1 MEDDKTNSKQSDQDE
16 DDDADQLGMMV
27 DDGEELVDRVELVV
41 EQVVDEDDDA
51 GDECW
56 VDCGELLH
64 QSFPKL
70 VLSPPDQMQLCTLQS
85 APIHSTFVLL

>member
-1 MEDDKTNSKQSDQDE
+1 MEDNKTNSKQDE
-16 DDDADQLGMMV
+16 DDDGDQLGMMV
-27 DDGEELVDRVELVV
+27 DGGELVDRVELVV

-85 APIHSTFVLL
+85 APIHSTCVLL

>member
-1 MEDDKTNSKQSDQDE
+1 MEDNKTNSKQDE
-16 DDDADQLGMMV
+16 DDDGDQLGMMV
-27 DDGEELVDRVELVV
+27 DGGELVDRVEVVV

>member
-1 MEDDKTNSKQSDQDE
+1 MEDNKTNSKQDE
-16 DDDADQLGMMV
+16 DDDGDQLGMMV
-27 DDGEELVDRVELVV
+27 DGGELGDHVEVVV

>member
-85 APIHSTFVLL
+85 APIHSTFVVL

>member
-1 MEDDKTNSKQSDQDE
+1 MEDNKTNSKQSDQDE
-16 DDDADQLGMMV
+16 DDVGDKLGMMV
-27 DDGEELVDRVELVV
+27 DGGELVDRVEVVV

>member
-1 MEDDKTNSKQSDQDE
+1 MEDNKTNSKQSDQDE
-16 DDDADQLGMMV
+16 DDDGADQLGMIV
-27 DDGEELVDRVELVV
+27 DGGELLDCVELVV

-85 APIHSTFVLL
+85 APILSTLVLL